1 MKGIRVLK
9 KKEIINFIKHLNPSC
24 LDLNS
29 IEYDNSQKLII
40 SLDEKE
46 KVEIEDDFKDGDRSI
61 SIRFSIKVE
70 EIHKH
75 NKDSNLMVMNAYL

>member
-1 MKGIRVLK
+1 MAGIRVLK
-9 KKEIINFIKHLNPSC
+9 KKEIIKFIKHLIPSC
-24 LDLNS
+24 LDHNS

-46 KVEIEDDFKDGDRSI
+46 KVEIEDDFKDGDRSV
-61 SIRFSIKVE
+61 SIRFSVKVE

-75 NKDSNLMVMNAYL
+75 NKDNNLMVMNAYL